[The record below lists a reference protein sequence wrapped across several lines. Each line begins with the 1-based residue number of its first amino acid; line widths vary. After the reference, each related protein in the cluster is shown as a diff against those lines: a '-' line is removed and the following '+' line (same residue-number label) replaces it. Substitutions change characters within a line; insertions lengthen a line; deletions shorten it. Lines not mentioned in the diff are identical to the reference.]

1 MPEQE
6 TKVVVPS
13 GMAPQEADKAAGAD
27 NKDKARKSRR
37 SVSLSPWAWGL
48 GILIAVGALTVTQV
62 PRLSAVAT
70 QAKGSAAVTPADT
83 PSLSGRVYTQ
93 LMVGGHD
100 FSGADL
106 RGVLLLHL
114 DLRGKS
120 FARADVAGAVFEGSF
135 LNGAD
140 LSYADL
146 RGADLRDTCLRG
158 ADLAGAEL
166 AGADF
171 TGADVTGATVSPAAA
186 AQAIAWGSAASP
198 SVCPAG

>member
-1 MPEQE
+1 
-6 TKVVVPS
+6 
-13 GMAPQEADKAAGAD
+13 MARREE
-27 NKDKARKSRR
+27 RR

-62 PRLSAVAT
+62 PRLSVAT
-70 QAKGSAAVTPADT
+70 QAKGSAAVTPAVT

-93 LMVGGHD
+93 PMVGGHD

-146 RGADLRDTCLRG
+146 RGADLRDTCC
-158 ADLAGAEL
+158 AER
-166 AGADF
+166 
-171 TGADVTGATVSPAAA
+171 TWPAPNW
-186 AQAIAWGSAASP
+186 QAP
-198 SVCPAG
+198 SLPAPT